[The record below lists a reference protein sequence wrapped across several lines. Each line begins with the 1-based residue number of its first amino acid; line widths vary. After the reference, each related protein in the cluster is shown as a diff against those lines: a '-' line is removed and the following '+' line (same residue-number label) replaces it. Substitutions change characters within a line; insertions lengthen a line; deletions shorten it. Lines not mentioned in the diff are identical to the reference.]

1 VSGWPL
7 QPLLAL
13 REREALAAALALG
26 AAEGRVRRLLGE
38 ADGARTM
45 AQEAALRAL
54 QSIPSGAPPGPA
66 MALLAAGARA
76 AERAMLEAAGHAR
89 RAEALSA
96 RALAAGTEVERLRL
110 RLRRAAV
117 QQEVVQQLE
126 EAWRRE
132 RSEAAAR
139 RAEAALDDRPWQ
151 AGKACRFSASRPVAG

>member
-38 ADGARTM
+38 VDGARAA
-45 AQEAALRAL
+45 AQEAIARAL
-54 QSIPSGAPPGPA
+54 GIIPAGAPRGPV
-66 MALLAAGARA
+66 LSQLATGSRA
-76 AERAMLEAAGHAR
+76 AERARLEAAGHAQ
-89 RAEALSA
+89 RAEALSTKV
-96 RALAAGTEVERLRL
+96 RAGEAEVERVRL

-117 QQEVVQQLE
+117 QQELVQQLE
-126 EAWRRE
+126 TAWRRE
-132 RSEAAAR
+132 RSKAAAR

-151 AGKACRFSASRPVAG
+151 GDQAGRFSASRPTEG